1 MSSAANDIV
10 SGQTRAGSDASAR
23 AWIPNALTMARVVM
37 AIVFFV
43 MLAFWPRMGQA
54 PGDATGPGVDA
65 WLNWAW
71 PLFVVAALTDVLDG
85 YLARRWNVI
94 TRFGRIMDPFADKVL
109 VLGAFILLAGPDFE
123 RVAQDGMR
131 YQLSGV
137 APWMVVV
144 MLGRELLVTS
154 IRGVLEADGVQFG
167 ADVIGKVKMFVQ
179 SATVPTVLGIIAIF
193 GGLPGSTGH
202 AVIVGFVWAT
212 VIITALSGVPYCW
225 RAVRTSARTSAGNRA

>member
-1 MSSAANDIV
+1 MSSAANGTLP
-10 SGQTRAGSDASAR
+10 GQAQHGPHASAR

-37 AIVFFV
+37 AVVFFV
-43 MLAFWPRMGQA
+43 MLAVWPRMGRPA
-54 PGDATGPGVDA
+54 GDATGPGVDP
-65 WLNWAW
+65 WLLWAW
-71 PLFVVAALTDVLDG
+71 PLFIVAALTDVLDG

-109 VLGAFILLAGPDFE
+109 VLGAFMFLAGPAFE
-123 RVAQDGMR
+123 RVAEDGVR

-144 MLGRELLVTS
+144 MLSRELLVTS

-179 SATVPTVLGIIAIF
+179 SATVPTVLGIISIY

-202 AVIVGFVWAT
+202 AVILGFVWAT

-225 RAVRTSARTSAGNRA
+225 RAARTRAGTSAGAGS

>member
-1 MSSAANDIV
+1 MSSATQGAI
-10 SGQTRAGSDASAR
+10 SGQARQGRETSAR

-37 AIVFFV
+37 AVVFFV
-43 MLAFWPRMGQA
+43 MLAVWPHMGRA
-54 PGDATGPGVDA
+54 PGDATGPGVDV

-71 PLFVVAALTDVLDG
+71 PLFIVAAFTDVLDG

-109 VLGAFILLAGPDFE
+109 VLGAFILLAGPAFE
-123 RVAQDGMR
+123 RVAEDGAR

-144 MLGRELLVTS
+144 MLSRELLVTS

-179 SATVPTVLGIIAIF
+179 STTVPIILGIISIF

-202 AVIVGFVWAT
+202 GVILGFVWAT
-212 VIITALSGVPYCW
+212 VIITSLSGVPYCW
-225 RAVRTSARTSAGNRA
+225 RAVRTSARTSAGKRA